1 MYIYSIRIAFQE
13 QKRALVMKIISYRP
27 RDDQFWI
34 DCTMEEA
41 EQFFIPLLEDW
52 RKDRLP
58 NYFREYE
65 EQFSS
70 PAYQKIVCETME
82 IKEMSYIYFNVSRDL
97 KICYY
102 DVPHH
107 PFHQLWN
114 AYSPFRKCDIIEIS
128 HPSELKAIRPTYKG
142 EELTNV

>member
-13 QKRALVMKIISYRP
+13 QKRALIMKIISYRP

-34 DCTMEEA
+34 GCTMEEA

-70 PAYQKIVCETME
+70 PAYQKN
-82 IKEMSYIYFNVSRDL
+82 SL
-97 KICYY
+97 
-102 DVPHH
+102 
-107 PFHQLWN
+107 
-114 AYSPFRKCDIIEIS
+114 
-128 HPSELKAIRPTYKG
+128 
-142 EELTNV
+142 